1 MLTPAPSVCQ
11 APGVS
16 SNSYSNLIPST
27 LLLSDAAWLSISG
40 EYNNSQHHHSHH
52 HSHRHQRSSPNA
64 RLSKLFKT
72 TQQSRHSR
80 FQHRQNH
87 HHHDRPSRQ
96 FVATT
101 SSAIFGDWDIDLKV
115 DRRTLA
121 RLKKA
126 EEAAGEGGGR
136 RVALAT
142 AAAAAGGGGGGRG
155 GGAGGRA
162 SIILGPG
169 PGVHT
174 GASGMHPLSTL
185 PSAFSSSVTSSPP
198 QQASHVL
205 KGQHQSSNSSTTD
218 NAPSSSSS
226 SASPTVITPP
236 PTSSP
241 KNNNPP
247 SAGGPQKKTNGTK
260 TIATTT
266 TSTTPS
272 GSKVQDV
279 SNALVAPSAR
289 SSFLKA
295 LGKFKNK
302 HLQQKRSS
310 APPVIVAIDT
320 PLSLSDRRASY
331 IIPPIQFDEQE
342 NDKPISNVLESS
354 SSTPPDAP
362 AQFPQVQVEGVPI
375 SEESTLEGTSSLRI
389 KLKNRMSSTLASMK
403 SSSNLRDKAKA
414 QQQVSA
420 SDNTASQSD
429 ERRQSAVVT
438 FSPSTE
444 GLQHQQQQQHGTS
457 SNVSSS
463 TTSGSGKNRQSKT
476 FWTFPRVRLESGQ
489 GSKRQ
494 PNSFDTLAAASTT
507 AAAANASTPVQG
519 DLVMEDVTMRSTET
533 GHAEDGATSLH
544 EQLEELKVEEL
555 DSDHSLDI
563 ILPGDYEDYTQFAE
577 LPLKKRKKL
586 ERSLAAAAAAAA
598 INGQPSKRDSS
609 VRAGADTMKRLLTL
623 QRKDTSTTTT
633 TTASGDAMEKVVTE
647 RDLGTPGNS
656 KKRPPSSTETRG
668 SVAKRTGQQASE
680 WRRSIMKSLHIGK
693 NQQGSKSIAAAD
705 ASLGTV
711 PESTQDLGTAAETDA
726 VVEPMRHSRSDS
738 VASIRSRSLTT
749 STHPALLAT
758 TIAKPRTPGLR
769 RETLEMA
776 MRRRRQSSVART
788 NIGDADISPLLPRSS
803 DFFNLDNYSTTNV
816 THTFTS
822 FTLELADMYAHEVVN
837 NSATPGLF
845 NFKRR
850 QSRLTVSSHVGMD
863 IDTDQDFRGF
873 DSDGD
878 AISGYTG
885 DADISMEEI
894 HVRPKTPTTP
904 RPSPSLFRTRTRESN
919 AVPTDMFPRRKISS
933 VDGDSDT
940 VSELPSLMI
949 RTRDLNRSSGGGYSS
964 KPRPVSGS
972 SFEMDYDQQG
982 NAADASSPRSPRRA
996 VGAMSPAFQRKT
1008 SRGMV
1013 TLNSVAEGGSSA
1025 SDSPAPTAKSPRG
1038 IAPMS
1043 MEDVVSWKPRNMYP
1057 HQQQQHP
1064 RPFVPA
1070 LDTKPLKPTRGSG
1083 LSSSTTLVPSSRT
1096 PQSATLLSQSPGSL
1110 SPFYESLDRDIHHHQ
1125 QFSSSSSSYRQ
1136 HSNHPSADTLIP
1148 SHLKSG
1154 SNMST
1159 GSGYSG
1165 RTLSGYGQ
1173 QLRRGIPTMEVE
1185 EFDPSEDFPPTTPAD
1200 LKSLDFEALLTTAER
1215 EHQKGWDDLKLQKKV
1230 SGQPTIPPVFESLPP
1245 PAASSSS
1252 SASQPFSSSPT
1263 FSPIQPLKITNS
1275 ASKANRQFPPSSS
1288 QQLAPP
1294 QRSSVAFDLGPSD
1307 DGGTGT
1313 GTGTGSDRSMRSK
1326 RVMKKKMSVIRLTGN
1341 GNGNIQGRREDDG
1354 VIRVSMSPTPYSPSN
1369 SPSPLMMH
1377 REREVVDSLPSSTS
1391 RSYSQQQQQWGQ

>member
-1 MLTPAPSVCQ
+1 M
-11 APGVS
+11 
-16 SNSYSNLIPST
+16 
-27 LLLSDAAWLSISG
+27 
-40 EYNNSQHHHSHH
+40 
-52 HSHRHQRSSPNA
+52 
-64 RLSKLFKT
+64 
-72 TQQSRHSR
+72 
-80 FQHRQNH
+80 
-87 HHHDRPSRQ
+87 
-96 FVATT
+96 
-101 SSAIFGDWDIDLKV
+101 
-115 DRRTLA
+115 
-121 RLKKA
+121 
-126 EEAAGEGGGR
+126 
-136 RVALAT
+136 
-142 AAAAAGGGGGGRG
+142 
-155 GGAGGRA
+155 
-162 SIILGPG
+162 
-169 PGVHT
+169 
-174 GASGMHPLSTL
+174 
-185 PSAFSSSVTSSPP
+185 
-198 QQASHVL
+198 
-205 KGQHQSSNSSTTD
+205 
-218 NAPSSSSS
+218 
-226 SASPTVITPP
+226 
-236 PTSSP
+236 
-241 KNNNPP
+241 
-247 SAGGPQKKTNGTK
+247 
-260 TIATTT
+260 
-266 TSTTPS
+266 
-272 GSKVQDV
+272 
-279 SNALVAPSAR
+279 
-289 SSFLKA
+289 
-295 LGKFKNK
+295 
-302 HLQQKRSS
+302 
-310 APPVIVAIDT
+310 IVAIDT
-320 PLSLSDRRASY
+320 PSSFSDRRASY
-331 IIPPIQFDEQE
+331 IIPSIQLSDQE
-342 NDKPISNVLESS
+342 HDKPISNVLESS
-354 SSTPPDAP
+354 SASPEAP
-362 AQFPQVQVEGVPI
+362 AQGPQVKFEDVPAT
-375 SEESTLEGTSSLRI
+375 EEPTLEGTSSLRI

-414 QQQVSA
+414 QQQS
-420 SDNTASQSD
+420 STSGNTASQSD
-429 ERRQSAVVT
+429 ERRHSAVVT

-444 GLQHQQQQQHGTS
+444 EPQQQQQQGAG

-463 TTSGSGKNRQSKT
+463 TTSGSGKNRQYKT
-476 FWTFPRVRLESGQ
+476 FWTFPRVRLESSQ
-489 GSKRQ
+489 GSKHQ
-494 PNSFDTLAAASTT
+494 PNSFDTLAAAST
-507 AAAANASTPVQG
+507 AAAAAKASTPIQD
-519 DLVMEDVTMRSTET
+519 DLVVEDVTMRSTET
-533 GHAEDGATSLH
+533 GPAEDEATSLH
-544 EQLEELKVEEL
+544 EQLGELKVEEL

-563 ILPGDYEDYTQFAE
+563 ILPDDYEDYTQFAE

-586 ERSLAAAAAAAA
+586 ERSLAAAAAAAGA
-598 INGQPSKRDSS
+598 KGEQSSKRDSS
-609 VRAGADTMKRLLTL
+609 VRAGADAMKRFLTL

-633 TTASGDAMEKVVTE
+633 TAGGDATEVAVTE

-656 KKRPPSSTETRG
+656 KKRPPSSTEARE

-693 NQQGSKSIAAAD
+693 NQQGSKAIAAG

-711 PESTQDLGTAAETDA
+711 PERAQDSGTAAEADA

-738 VASIRSRSLTT
+738 VVSIRSRSLTT

-788 NIGDADISPLLPRSS
+788 NISDTDIPPALPRSS
-803 DFFNLDNYSTTNV
+803 DFFSLDNYSTTNV

-822 FTLELADMYAHEVVN
+822 FTLELADMYAREVVN

-904 RPSPSLFRTRTRESN
+904 RPSSGLFKTRARESN

-982 NAADASSPRSPRRA
+982 NAAELSSPRSPRRA
-996 VGAMSPAFQRKT
+996 GGAMSPAFQRKT
-1008 SRGMV
+1008 SRGMM

-1025 SDSPAPTAKSPRG
+1025 SDSPAPAAKSPHG
-1038 IAPMS
+1038 SAPMS
-1043 MEDVVSWKPRNMYP
+1043 MEEVVSWKPRNMYP
-1057 HQQQQHP
+1057 QQQQHP

-1096 PQSATLLSQSPGSL
+1096 PHSAALLSQSPRAL
-1110 SPFYESLDRDIHHHQ
+1110 SPTYESWDRSIHHHQ
-1125 QFSSSSSSYRQ
+1125 QFSSSSSTYRQ
-1136 HSNHPSADTLIP
+1136 HSNHPSADTLVP
-1148 SHLKSG
+1148 SHLKNG
-1154 SNMST
+1154 SNMSM

-1173 QLRRGIPTMEVE
+1173 QLRRGISTMEVE

-1200 LKSLDFEALLTTAER
+1200 LKSLDFEALLVTAER

-1230 SGQPTIPPVFESLPP
+1230 SGQPTIPPVFASLPLPP
-1245 PAASSSS
+1245 PAPSSS
-1252 SASQPFSSSPT
+1252 SASQPSSSSPT

-1391 RSYSQQQQQWGQ
+1391 RSYSQQQQQWHQ

>member
-1 MLTPAPSVCQ
+1 M
-11 APGVS
+11 
-16 SNSYSNLIPST
+16 
-27 LLLSDAAWLSISG
+27 
-40 EYNNSQHHHSHH
+40 
-52 HSHRHQRSSPNA
+52 
-64 RLSKLFKT
+64 
-72 TQQSRHSR
+72 
-80 FQHRQNH
+80 
-87 HHHDRPSRQ
+87 
-96 FVATT
+96 
-101 SSAIFGDWDIDLKV
+101 
-115 DRRTLA
+115 
-121 RLKKA
+121 
-126 EEAAGEGGGR
+126 
-136 RVALAT
+136 
-142 AAAAAGGGGGGRG
+142 
-155 GGAGGRA
+155 
-162 SIILGPG
+162 
-169 PGVHT
+169 
-174 GASGMHPLSTL
+174 
-185 PSAFSSSVTSSPP
+185 
-198 QQASHVL
+198 
-205 KGQHQSSNSSTTD
+205 
-218 NAPSSSSS
+218 
-226 SASPTVITPP
+226 
-236 PTSSP
+236 
-241 KNNNPP
+241 
-247 SAGGPQKKTNGTK
+247 
-260 TIATTT
+260 
-266 TSTTPS
+266 
-272 GSKVQDV
+272 
-279 SNALVAPSAR
+279 
-289 SSFLKA
+289 
-295 LGKFKNK
+295 
-302 HLQQKRSS
+302 
-310 APPVIVAIDT
+310 IVAIDT
-320 PLSLSDRRASY
+320 PPSLSDRRASY
-331 IIPPIQFDEQE
+331 IIPPIQFDDQE
-342 NDKPISNVLESS
+342 NDKPISNPLESS
-354 SSTPPDAP
+354 SSASPEAP
-362 AQFPQVQVEGVPI
+362 AQGPQVQFEDVPA
-375 SEESTLEGTSSLRI
+375 SEEPMLEGTPSLRI

-414 QQQVSA
+414 QQQS
-420 SDNTASQSD
+420 STNGSTTSQSN
-429 ERRQSAVVT
+429 ERRQSATVT

-444 GLQHQQQQQHGTS
+444 EPQQEQQQQQGTG

-476 FWTFPRVRLESGQ
+476 FWTFPRVRLESSQ

-494 PNSFDTLAAASTT
+494 PNSFDTLAAAST
-507 AAAANASTPVQG
+507 AAAAAKASTPVQD
-519 DLVMEDVTMRSTET
+519 DLDVEDVTMRSTET
-533 GHAEDGATSLH
+533 GPAEDGATSLH

-586 ERSLAAAAAAAA
+586 ERSLAAAAVAAA
-598 INGQPSKRDSS
+598 NGKRDSS
-609 VRAGADTMKRLLTL
+609 VRAGADAMKRFLTL

-633 TTASGDAMEKVVTE
+633 TAAGGDATEEVVIE

-693 NQQGSKSIAAAD
+693 NQQGSKAIAAAN
-705 ASLGTV
+705 ASLGAI
-711 PESTQDLGTAAETDA
+711 PESAQNSGTATETDA
-726 VVEPMRHSRSDS
+726 VIEPMRHSRSGS
-738 VASIRSRSLTT
+738 VVSIRSRSLTT

-788 NIGDADISPLLPRSS
+788 NISDTDIPPALPRSS
-803 DFFNLDNYSTTNV
+803 DFFSLDNYSTTNV

-822 FTLELADMYAHEVVN
+822 FTLELADMYAREVVN

-904 RPSPSLFRTRTRESN
+904 RPSPGLFKTRARESN
-919 AVPTDMFPRRKISS
+919 AMPTDMFPRRKISS

-982 NAADASSPRSPRRA
+982 NAAEASSPRSPRRPG
-996 VGAMSPAFQRKT
+996 GAMSPAFQRKT
-1008 SRGMV
+1008 SRAMM

-1025 SDSPAPTAKSPRG
+1025 SDSPAPAAKSPRG
-1038 IAPMS
+1038 NAPMS
-1043 MEDVVSWKPRNMYP
+1043 MEEVVSWKPRNMYP
-1057 HQQQQHP
+1057 QQQHQHP

-1096 PQSATLLSQSPGSL
+1096 PHSAALLSQSPRAL
-1110 SPFYESLDRDIHHHQ
+1110 SPTYESLDRGIHHHQ

-1136 HSNHPSADTLIP
+1136 HSNHPSADTLVP
-1148 SHLKSG
+1148 SHLKNG

-1159 GSGYSG
+1159 SSGYSG

-1173 QLRRGIPTMEVE
+1173 QLRRGISTMEVE

-1200 LKSLDFEALLTTAER
+1200 LKSLDFETLLATAER

-1230 SGQPTIPPVFESLPP
+1230 SGQPTIPPVFASLLPP
-1245 PAASSSS
+1245 ASSSSS
-1252 SASQPFSSSPT
+1252 SASQPSSSSPT
-1263 FSPIQPLKITNS
+1263 FSPIQPLKIANS
-1275 ASKANRQFPPSSS
+1275 ASKANRQFPLSSS

-1377 REREVVDSLPSSTS
+1377 REREVVDSFPSSTS
-1391 RSYSQQQQQWGQ
+1391 RSYSQQQQQWRQ

>member
-1 MLTPAPSVCQ
+1 F
-11 APGVS
+11 
-16 SNSYSNLIPST
+16 N
-27 LLLSDAAWLSISG
+27 D
-40 EYNNSQHHHSHH
+40 
-52 HSHRHQRSSPNA
+52 
-64 RLSKLFKT
+64 
-72 TQQSRHSR
+72 
-80 FQHRQNH
+80 
-87 HHHDRPSRQ
+87 
-96 FVATT
+96 
-101 SSAIFGDWDIDLKV
+101 
-115 DRRTLA
+115 
-121 RLKKA
+121 
-126 EEAAGEGGGR
+126 
-136 RVALAT
+136 
-142 AAAAAGGGGGGRG
+142 
-155 GGAGGRA
+155 
-162 SIILGPG
+162 
-169 PGVHT
+169 
-174 GASGMHPLSTL
+174 
-185 PSAFSSSVTSSPP
+185 
-198 QQASHVL
+198 
-205 KGQHQSSNSSTTD
+205 
-218 NAPSSSSS
+218 
-226 SASPTVITPP
+226 
-236 PTSSP
+236 
-241 KNNNPP
+241 
-247 SAGGPQKKTNGTK
+247 
-260 TIATTT
+260 
-266 TSTTPS
+266 
-272 GSKVQDV
+272 
-279 SNALVAPSAR
+279 
-289 SSFLKA
+289 
-295 LGKFKNK
+295 
-302 HLQQKRSS
+302 
-310 APPVIVAIDT
+310 
-320 PLSLSDRRASY
+320 
-331 IIPPIQFDEQE
+331 QE
-342 NDKPISNVLESS
+342 NDKPISNLLESS
-354 SSTPPDAP
+354 SSASPEAP
-362 AQFPQVQVEGVPI
+362 AQGPQVQFEDIPA
-375 SEESTLEGTSSLRI
+375 SEELALEGSSSLRI

-414 QQQVSA
+414 QQQSST
-420 SDNTASQSD
+420 SDNTTSQSN
-429 ERRQSAVVT
+429 ERRQSAFVT

-444 GLQHQQQQQHGTS
+444 EPQQQKQGTG

-476 FWTFPRVRLESGQ
+476 FWTFPRVRLESSQ

-494 PNSFDTLAAASTT
+494 PNSFDTLAAAST
-507 AAAANASTPVQG
+507 AAAAAEKASAPVQ
-519 DLVMEDVTMRSTET
+519 DELVVEDVTMRSLEP
-533 GHAEDGATSLH
+533 GPAEDGATSLH

-563 ILPGDYEDYTQFAE
+563 IQPGDYEDYTQFAE

-586 ERSLAAAAAAAA
+586 ERSFAAAAAAAA
-598 INGQPSKRDSS
+598 NGEQPSKRDSS
-609 VRAGADTMKRLLTL
+609 VRVGADAMKRFLTL

-633 TTASGDAMEKVVTE
+633 TAGGDATEEVVTE

-668 SVAKRTGQQASE
+668 SVAKR
-680 WRRSIMKSLHIGK
+680 
-693 NQQGSKSIAAAD
+693 
-705 ASLGTV
+705 
-711 PESTQDLGTAAETDA
+711 
-726 VVEPMRHSRSDS
+726 
-738 VASIRSRSLTT
+738 
-749 STHPALLAT
+749 
-758 TIAKPRTPGLR
+758 LR

-788 NIGDADISPLLPRSS
+788 NISDTDIPPSLPRSS
-803 DFFNLDNYSTTNV
+803 DFFSLDNYSSTNV

-904 RPSPSLFRTRTRESN
+904 RPSPGLLKTRARESN
-919 AVPTDMFPRRKISS
+919 AMPTDMFPRRKISS

-949 RTRDLNRSSGGGYSS
+949 RTRDLNRSSGGGFSS

-972 SFEMDYDQQG
+972 SFEMDYEQQG
-982 NAADASSPRSPRRA
+982 NAAEASSPRSPRRA
-996 VGAMSPAFQRKT
+996 GGALSPAFQRKF
-1008 SRGMV
+1008 SRGMM

-1025 SDSPAPTAKSPRG
+1025 SDSPAPVAKSPRG
-1038 IAPMS
+1038 GAPMS
-1043 MEDVVSWKPRNMYP
+1043 MEEVVSWKPRNMYS
-1057 HQQQQHP
+1057 QQQQHP

-1096 PQSATLLSQSPGSL
+1096 PHSAALLSQSPRAL
-1110 SPFYESLDRDIHHHQ
+1110 SPTYESLDHGIHHHQ

-1136 HSNHPSADTLIP
+1136 HPNHPSADTLVP
-1148 SHLKSG
+1148 SHHKNG

-1173 QLRRGIPTMEVE
+1173 QLRRGISTMEVE

-1200 LKSLDFEALLTTAER
+1200 LKSLDFEALLATAER

-1230 SGQPTIPPVFESLPP
+1230 SGQPTIPPVFASLSLPP
-1245 PAASSSS
+1245 PASSSS
-1252 SASQPFSSSPT
+1252 SASQPTSSSPT
-1263 FSPIQPLKITNS
+1263 FSPIQPLKIANS
-1275 ASKANRQFPPSSS
+1275 ASKANRQFPPSSA

-1377 REREVVDSLPSSTS
+1377 RER
-1391 RSYSQQQQQWGQ
+1391 

>member
-1 MLTPAPSVCQ
+1 M
-11 APGVS
+11 
-16 SNSYSNLIPST
+16 
-27 LLLSDAAWLSISG
+27 
-40 EYNNSQHHHSHH
+40 
-52 HSHRHQRSSPNA
+52 
-64 RLSKLFKT
+64 
-72 TQQSRHSR
+72 
-80 FQHRQNH
+80 
-87 HHHDRPSRQ
+87 
-96 FVATT
+96 
-101 SSAIFGDWDIDLKV
+101 
-115 DRRTLA
+115 
-121 RLKKA
+121 
-126 EEAAGEGGGR
+126 
-136 RVALAT
+136 
-142 AAAAAGGGGGGRG
+142 
-155 GGAGGRA
+155 
-162 SIILGPG
+162 
-169 PGVHT
+169 
-174 GASGMHPLSTL
+174 
-185 PSAFSSSVTSSPP
+185 
-198 QQASHVL
+198 
-205 KGQHQSSNSSTTD
+205 
-218 NAPSSSSS
+218 
-226 SASPTVITPP
+226 
-236 PTSSP
+236 
-241 KNNNPP
+241 
-247 SAGGPQKKTNGTK
+247 
-260 TIATTT
+260 
-266 TSTTPS
+266 
-272 GSKVQDV
+272 
-279 SNALVAPSAR
+279 
-289 SSFLKA
+289 
-295 LGKFKNK
+295 
-302 HLQQKRSS
+302 
-310 APPVIVAIDT
+310 IVAIDA
-320 PLSLSDRRASY
+320 PPSLSDRRASY
-331 IIPPIQFDEQE
+331 IIPPIHFDDQE

-354 SSTPPDAP
+354 SASPEALVRGPHVQFEDVP
-362 AQFPQVQVEGVPI
+362 AT
-375 SEESTLEGTSSLRI
+375 EEPTLEGTSSLRI

-403 SSSNLRDKAKA
+403 SSSSLRDKAKA
-414 QQQVSA
+414 QQQS
-420 SDNTASQSD
+420 STSGNTTSQSN
-429 ERRQSAVVT
+429 ERRQSATVT
-438 FSPSTE
+438 FSSSTE
-444 GLQHQQQQQHGTS
+444 EPQHQQQQQQQQGTG

-476 FWTFPRVRLESGQ
+476 FWTFPRVRLESSQ

-494 PNSFDTLAAASTT
+494 PNSFDTFAAAST
-507 AAAANASTPVQG
+507 AAAAAKASTSVEG
-519 DLVMEDVTMRSTET
+519 ELVVEDVTMRSTET
-533 GHAEDGATSLH
+533 GPAEDGATSLH

-598 INGQPSKRDSS
+598 NGEQPSKRDSS
-609 VRAGADTMKRLLTL
+609 VRAGADAMKRFLTL

-633 TTASGDAMEKVVTE
+633 TVGGDATE
-647 RDLGTPGNS
+647 EGVIPRDLGTPGNS

-693 NQQGSKSIAAAD
+693 NQQGSKAMAAAD

-711 PESTQDLGTAAETDA
+711 AESTQDSGAAAETDA
-726 VVEPMRHSRSDS
+726 VVEAMRHSRSDS
-738 VASIRSRSLTT
+738 VVSIRSRSLTT

-788 NIGDADISPLLPRSS
+788 NISDTDIIPPLPRSS
-803 DFFNLDNYSTTNV
+803 DFFSLDNYSTTNV

-822 FTLELADMYAHEVVN
+822 FTLELADMYAREVVN

-904 RPSPSLFRTRTRESN
+904 RSSSGLYKTRARESN

-982 NAADASSPRSPRRA
+982 NAAEAASPRSPRRA
-996 VGAMSPAFQRKT
+996 GGAMSPAFQRKT
-1008 SRGMV
+1008 SRGMM

-1038 IAPMS
+1038 SAPMS
-1043 MEDVVSWKPRNMYP
+1043 MEEVVSWKPRNMYP
-1057 HQQQQHP
+1057 QQQQQHP

-1083 LSSSTTLVPSSRT
+1083 LSSSSTLVPSSRT
-1096 PQSATLLSQSPGSL
+1096 PHSAAYLSQSPRAL
-1110 SPFYESLDRDIHHHQ
+1110 SPTYESLDRGNHHHQ

-1136 HSNHPSADTLIP
+1136 HPNHPSADTLVP
-1148 SHLKSG
+1148 SHLKGG

-1173 QLRRGIPTMEVE
+1173 QLRRGISTMEVE

-1200 LKSLDFEALLTTAER
+1200 LKSLDFEALLATAER

-1230 SGQPTIPPVFESLPP
+1230 SGQPTIPPVFASLSPLPP
-1245 PAASSSS
+1245 PASS
-1252 SASQPFSSSPT
+1252 SASTTFQPPSSSPT
-1263 FSPIQPLKITNS
+1263 FSPIQPLKIANS

-1391 RSYSQQQQQWGQ
+1391 RSYSQQQQQWRQ

>member
-1 MLTPAPSVCQ
+1 MQ
-11 APGVS
+11 
-16 SNSYSNLIPST
+16 
-27 LLLSDAAWLSISG
+27 
-40 EYNNSQHHHSHH
+40 
-52 HSHRHQRSSPNA
+52 
-64 RLSKLFKT
+64 
-72 TQQSRHSR
+72 
-80 FQHRQNH
+80 
-87 HHHDRPSRQ
+87 
-96 FVATT
+96 
-101 SSAIFGDWDIDLKV
+101 
-115 DRRTLA
+115 
-121 RLKKA
+121 
-126 EEAAGEGGGR
+126 
-136 RVALAT
+136 
-142 AAAAAGGGGGGRG
+142 
-155 GGAGGRA
+155 
-162 SIILGPG
+162 
-169 PGVHT
+169 
-174 GASGMHPLSTL
+174 PLSTL
-185 PSAFSSSVTSSPP
+185 PSAFSSSATSSPP
-198 QQASHVL
+198 QQASGANTNSTTASHAL
-205 KGQHQSSNSSTTD
+205 KGQRQSSNNNSTD
-218 NAPSSSSS
+218 NTPSPS

-236 PTSSP
+236 CTSSH
-241 KNNNPP
+241 KNNSPP
-247 SAGGPQKKTNGTK
+247 TAGGPQKKTNGTTPTK
-260 TIATTT
+260 IITTT
-266 TSTTPS
+266 TASTPS
-272 GSKVQDV
+272 GSKVQDE
-279 SNALVAPSAR
+279 SNALVAPSAK

-295 LGKFKNK
+295 LGKFKSK

-320 PLSLSDRRASY
+320 PSSLSDRRASY
-331 IIPPIQFDEQE
+331 IIPPIQFNDQE

-354 SSTPPDAP
+354 SSASPEAP
-362 AQFPQVQVEGVPI
+362 AQGPQVQFEDIPA
-375 SEESTLEGTSSLRI
+375 SEELALEGSSSLRI

-414 QQQVSA
+414 QQQSST
-420 SDNTASQSD
+420 SDNTTSQSN
-429 ERRQSAVVT
+429 ERRQSAFVT

-444 GLQHQQQQQHGTS
+444 EPQQQQQQKQGTG

-476 FWTFPRVRLESGQ
+476 FWTFPRVRLESSQ

-494 PNSFDTLAAASTT
+494 PNSFDTLAAAST
-507 AAAANASTPVQG
+507 AAAAEKASAPVQ
-519 DLVMEDVTMRSTET
+519 DELVVEDVTMRSLEP
-533 GHAEDGATSLH
+533 GPAEDGATSLH

-563 ILPGDYEDYTQFAE
+563 IQPGDYEDYTQFAE

-586 ERSLAAAAAAAA
+586 ERSFAAAAAAAA
-598 INGQPSKRDSS
+598 NGEQPSKRDSS
-609 VRAGADTMKRLLTL
+609 VRVGADAMKRFLTL

-633 TTASGDAMEKVVTE
+633 TAGGDATEEVVTE

-693 NQQGSKSIAAAD
+693 NQQGSKAIAAAETSTQAAN
-705 ASLGTV
+705 ASLDTV
-711 PESTQDLGTAAETDA
+711 PESAQDSGTAADTDA
-726 VVEPMRHSRSDS
+726 VVGADS
-738 VASIRSRSLTT
+738 VVSIRSRSLTT

-788 NIGDADISPLLPRSS
+788 NISDTDIPPSLPRSS
-803 DFFNLDNYSTTNV
+803 DFFSLDNYSTTNV

-904 RPSPSLFRTRTRESN
+904 RPSPGLLKTRARESN
-919 AVPTDMFPRRKISS
+919 AMPTDMFPRRKISS

-949 RTRDLNRSSGGGYSS
+949 RTRDLNRSSGGGFSS

-972 SFEMDYDQQG
+972 SFEMDYEQQG
-982 NAADASSPRSPRRA
+982 NAAEASSPRSPRRA
-996 VGAMSPAFQRKT
+996 GGAMSPAFQRKF
-1008 SRGMV
+1008 SRGMM

-1025 SDSPAPTAKSPRG
+1025 SDSPAPVAKSPRG
-1038 IAPMS
+1038 GAPMS
-1043 MEDVVSWKPRNMYP
+1043 MEEVVSWKPRNMYS
-1057 HQQQQHP
+1057 QQQQHP

-1096 PQSATLLSQSPGSL
+1096 PHSAALLSQSPRAL
-1110 SPFYESLDRDIHHHQ
+1110 SPTYESLDHGIHHHQ

-1136 HSNHPSADTLIP
+1136 HPNHPSADTLVP
-1148 SHLKSG
+1148 SHHKNG

-1173 QLRRGIPTMEVE
+1173 QLRRGISTMEVE

-1200 LKSLDFEALLTTAER
+1200 LKSLDFEALLATAER

-1230 SGQPTIPPVFESLPP
+1230 SGQPTIPPVFASLSLPP
-1245 PAASSSS
+1245 PASSSS
-1252 SASQPFSSSPT
+1252 SASQPTSSSPT
-1263 FSPIQPLKITNS
+1263 FSPIQPLKIANS
-1275 ASKANRQFPPSSS
+1275 ASKANRQFPPSSA

-1377 REREVVDSLPSSTS
+1377 RER
-1391 RSYSQQQQQWGQ
+1391 

>member
-1 MLTPAPSVCQ
+1 MLSPAPSVCQ
-11 APGVS
+11 APADS

-40 EYNNSQHHHSHH
+40 EYNNSQHHNHY
-52 HSHRHQRSSPNA
+52 SHRHQRSSPNA
-64 RLSKLFKT
+64 RLSKLSKT
-72 TQQSRHSR
+72 TQYSRHSR
-80 FQHRQNH
+80 LHHRQNH

-101 SSAIFGDWDIDLKV
+101 SSAIFGDWDIDIKV

-126 EEAAGEGGGR
+126 EEAAVAASAGGGR
-136 RVALAT
+136 RVASAT
-142 AAAAAGGGGGGRG
+142 VAAAGGGGGGRG

-162 SIILGPG
+162 SVTLGPG
-169 PGVHT
+169 PGIHT
-174 GASGMHPLSTL
+174 GASGMQPLSTL
-185 PSAFSSSVTSSPP
+185 PLAFSSSATSSPP
-198 QQASHVL
+198 PQTSDANTNSTIAPHVL
-205 KGQHQSSNSSTTD
+205 KGVT
-218 NAPSSSSS
+218 
-226 SASPTVITPP
+226 TPP
-236 PTSSP
+236 STFSP
-241 KNNNPP
+241 KNNNPS
-247 SAGGPQKKTNGTK
+247 SAGGLQKKTNGT
-260 TIATTT
+260 TPATTPTATTT
-266 TSTTPS
+266 ASTPT

-295 LGKFKNK
+295 LGKFKSK

-310 APPVIVAIDT
+310 APPAIVAIDA
-320 PLSLSDRRASY
+320 PASISDRRASY
-331 IIPPIQFDEQE
+331 IIPPIQFHNQE
-342 NDKPISNVLESS
+342 NDKLVSNVLESS
-354 SSTPPDAP
+354 FPASPEVP
-362 AQFPQVQVEGVPI
+362 AQVAHVQFENVPT
-375 SEESTLEGTSSLRI
+375 SDEPTLEGTSSLRI

-414 QQQVSA
+414 QQQSPI
-420 SDNTASQSD
+420 SGNTASQSAASIKSN

-438 FSPSTE
+438 FSSSTE
-444 GLQHQQQQQHGTS
+444 EQQHQQQHQQQQGTG

-463 TTSGSGKNRQSKT
+463 TASGSAKNRQSKT
-476 FWTFPRVRLESGQ
+476 FWTFPRVRLESSQ

-494 PNSFDTLAAASTT
+494 PNSFDTLVAAST
-507 AAAANASTPVQG
+507 AAQNNLAV
-519 DLVMEDVTMRSTET
+519 EDVTMRSTET
-533 GHAEDGATSLH
+533 EPAEDGATSLH

-598 INGQPSKRDSS
+598 NGEQSSKRDSS
-609 VRAGADTMKRLLTL
+609 VRVSADAMKRFLTL

-633 TTASGDAMEKVVTE
+633 AADGDTPEEVVAE
-647 RDLGTPGNS
+647 RDLRTSGNS
-656 KKRPPSSTETRG
+656 KKRPSSSTETRV

-680 WRRSIMKSLHIGK
+680 WRRSIIKSLHIGK
-693 NQQGSKSIAAAD
+693 SRQGFNKSAAAAAAS

-711 PESTQDLGTAAETDA
+711 AEGVQGSGTAAADADA
-726 VVEPMRHSRSDS
+726 VVEPERSPTSDS
-738 VASIRSRSLTT
+738 VISIRSRSLTT

-758 TIAKPRTPGLR
+758 TIVKPRTPGLR

-776 MRRRRQSSVART
+776 MRRRRQSSVARS
-788 NIGDADISPLLPRSS
+788 NISDTDNLSSLPRSS

-822 FTLELADMYAHEVVN
+822 FTLELADMYAREVVN

-904 RPSPSLFRTRTRESN
+904 RPSSGLFKTRARESN
-919 AVPTDMFPRRKISS
+919 AMPTDMFPRRKISS

-949 RTRDLNRSSGGGYSS
+949 RTRDLNRSSGGFSS

-982 NAADASSPRSPRRA
+982 NAAAAEVSSPRSPRRA
-996 VGAMSPAFQRKT
+996 GGAMSPAFQRKT

-1025 SDSPAPTAKSPRG
+1025 SDSPSPAKSPRG
-1038 IAPMS
+1038 TAPMS
-1043 MEDVVSWKPRNMYP
+1043 MEEVASWKPRNMYSQ
-1057 HQQQQHP
+1057 QQQQHT

-1070 LDTKPLKPTRGSG
+1070 LDTKPLKPTHGSG

-1096 PQSATLLSQSPGSL
+1096 PHSVALLSQSPRAL
-1110 SPFYESLDRDIHHHQ
+1110 SPTYESLNRGIHHHQ
-1125 QFSSSSSSYRQ
+1125 QFSSSSSSYR
-1136 HSNHPSADTLIP
+1136 HHPNHPSADTLVP
-1148 SHLKSG
+1148 NHLKNG

-1165 RTLSGYGQ
+1165 RTLLGYGQ
-1173 QLRRGIPTMEVE
+1173 QLRRGISTMEVE

-1200 LKSLDFEALLTTAER
+1200 LKSLDFEALLATAEK

-1230 SGQPTIPPVFESLPP
+1230 SGQPTIPPVFASHTLPP
-1245 PAASSSS
+1245 PTSTYSSSS
-1252 SASQPFSSSPT
+1252 SQPSSSSPT
-1263 FSPIQPLKITNS
+1263 FSPIQPLKIASS

-1288 QQLAPP
+1288 QQLALP

-1369 SPSPLMMH
+1369 SPSPLMIH
-1377 REREVVDSLPSSTS
+1377 HEREVVDSSSTS
-1391 RSYSQQQQQWGQ
+1391 RSYPQQQQWRQ